1 MGFQYSFWNI
11 SVSSL
16 VILAA
21 SVFEVSIVRKNRQTH
36 WKNGGDSYYF
46 YFISGISLCVLRYLF
61 FMGLTASPAFFR
73 RVVQLFSN
81 CGSNARSRVYSSRP
95 AADPQPPIP
104 ENVTSV
110 LSVSADTHDADS
122 MDIPLL
128 LGNSGD
134 IPLNNNNK
142 NNR

>member
-1 MGFQYSFWNI
+1 
-11 SVSSL
+11 
-16 VILAA
+16 
-21 SVFEVSIVRKNRQTH
+21 
-36 WKNGGDSYYF
+36 
-46 YFISGISLCVLRYLF
+46 
-61 FMGLTASPAFFR
+61 MGLTASPAFFR

-95 AADPQPPIP
+95 QPINEFRSQPIP

>member
-1 MGFQYSFWNI
+1 
-11 SVSSL
+11 
-16 VILAA
+16 
-21 SVFEVSIVRKNRQTH
+21 
-36 WKNGGDSYYF
+36 
-46 YFISGISLCVLRYLF
+46 
-61 FMGLTASPAFFR
+61 MGLTASPAFFR